1 MPFKPGKKFEFK
13 LKLNLKNVLLWGL
26 VVAILASFFF
36 SFRGEAVK
44 KEEIPLSQAISD
56 MREGKVKEVEVADD
70 QLTLQYKED
79 KVFTSRKEPG
89 ISLTEILQQEGIKPE
104 EVGIQIKDTSLSKAW
119 VEILATLLPLG
130 LMVLF
135 FFFIFRQARGA
146 QDSIFSFGQSRAKLF
161 AKGKQP
167 VTFND
172 VAGVEEAKREL
183 EEIVDF
189 LRHPGKYRRLG
200 ARTPKGVLLV
210 GPSGTG
216 KTLLARAVAGEAKV
230 PFFSMAG
237 SEFMEML
244 VGVGAS
250 RVRDLFS
257 TAKKAA
263 PSIIFIDEIDAIG
276 RQRGMGIAGGHD
288 EREQTLNQ
296 ILVEMDGFTP
306 NDNVMVLSASV
317 VGETP
322 ILIKKGNRV
331 KLVSIGEFVDQHFK
345 NSRDEGEKEVEG
357 IYCLGFDRK
366 ISQGNLTK
374 KNLYFG
380 KSAFKKVGSVFRHK
394 VNQIY
399 EIEYLGGKV
408 RTTGNH
414 SVFVRSPFGLETK
427 AVANLQK
434 GDILIDLPYKV
445 NRTNK
450 DLMEVRAHGFDS
462 HWSLTLPLF
471 NQQIEEEWQQGYLFA
486 TQNESG
492 LSQSQIAG
500 RIGVSQTT
508 ISNWQRGIGEPRPI
522 SKKYFK
528 HTFPGEVK
536 ITPRLCR
543 LLGYYVAEGFARHEI
558 DFCFSIQESEMIED
572 LTVLMKENFGL
583 EPDQIRRITPGA
595 VNIIYS
601 AAPLAKFLIRHCG
614 KGAKNKHLPAF
625 LFEAPYDYFIEFLR
639 GVWRGDGYEDKN
651 GRGEITS
658 VSERLI
664 TELNWL
670 CRMHGIKTFVSEFV
684 AKEDRKINGGKPL
697 KAVRAYRLGW
707 GRTSNPFNNYSFKKT
722 LPIRRAIVKS
732 VRKLPFEGF
741 VYDLCGVE
749 NEAFFGGK
757 SPILLHNTN
766 RGDLL
771 DSALLRP
778 GRFDRRVVL
787 DMPDIEDREAIIKIH
802 ARGKPLVKG
811 ISWNRVAKRTV
822 GFSGADIE
830 NMLNEAAILAARY
843 NKNVINME
851 DIEEAATK
859 VKLGPEKKRLQSD
872 EEKKMTAYHEA
883 GHAIVAHLLPLMDPV
898 HRVSIVSRG
907 IALGFTLIPPQKDRY
922 TETQS
927 HLLETITSLLGGRA
941 AEELIF
947 NEFTGGAAS
956 DIDKATRIARSMVVD
971 FGMSKLGPTYFGPQ
985 IETSEWGRTW
995 IQPSELSPE
1004 MQAKVDKEIKRIVDE
1019 GYKKALEILKKNK
1032 KRLDLIAQKLFEQET
1047 IDRKEFEKLIGKKK

>member
-1 MPFKPGKKFEFK
+1 MPTKMPFKPGKKFEFK

-56 MREGKVKEVEVADD
+56 IREGKVKEVEVADD

-306 NDNVMVLSASV
+306 NDNVMVLSA
-317 VGETP
+317 
-322 ILIKKGNRV
+322 
-331 KLVSIGEFVDQHFK
+331 
-345 NSRDEGEKEVEG
+345 
-357 IYCLGFDRK
+357 
-366 ISQGNLTK
+366 
-374 KNLYFG
+374 
-380 KSAFKKVGSVFRHK
+380 
-394 VNQIY
+394 
-399 EIEYLGGKV
+399 
-408 RTTGNH
+408 
-414 SVFVRSPFGLETK
+414 
-427 AVANLQK
+427 
-434 GDILIDLPYKV
+434 
-445 NRTNK
+445 
-450 DLMEVRAHGFDS
+450 
-462 HWSLTLPLF
+462 
-471 NQQIEEEWQQGYLFA
+471 
-486 TQNESG
+486 
-492 LSQSQIAG
+492 
-500 RIGVSQTT
+500 
-508 ISNWQRGIGEPRPI
+508 
-522 SKKYFK
+522 
-528 HTFPGEVK
+528 
-536 ITPRLCR
+536 
-543 LLGYYVAEGFARHEI
+543 
-558 DFCFSIQESEMIED
+558 
-572 LTVLMKENFGL
+572 
-583 EPDQIRRITPGA
+583 
-595 VNIIYS
+595 
-601 AAPLAKFLIRHCG
+601 
-614 KGAKNKHLPAF
+614 
-625 LFEAPYDYFIEFLR
+625 
-639 GVWRGDGYEDKN
+639 
-651 GRGEITS
+651 
-658 VSERLI
+658 
-664 TELNWL
+664 
-670 CRMHGIKTFVSEFV
+670 
-684 AKEDRKINGGKPL
+684 
-697 KAVRAYRLGW
+697 
-707 GRTSNPFNNYSFKKT
+707 
-722 LPIRRAIVKS
+722 
-732 VRKLPFEGF
+732 
-741 VYDLCGVE
+741 
-749 NEAFFGGK
+749 
-757 SPILLHNTN
+757 TN

-843 NKNVINME
+843 NKDVINME

-907 IALGFTLIPPQKDRY
+907 IAMGFTLIPPQKDRY

-971 FGMSKLGPTYFGPQ
+971 FGMSNLGPTYFGPQ

-1019 GYKKALEILKKNK
+1019 GYKKALEVLKKSK
-1032 KRLDLIAQKLFEQET
+1032 KRLDVIAQKLLEQET
-1047 IDRKEFEKLIGKKK
+1047 IDEKEFEKLMGKKK